1 MEKRKSVTALLTG
14 FLEEANRNVVKPN
27 YNSNMLMSVTGHT
40 KHNICLNQADSA
52 NCSKLQ
58 TTEFQLQVTQKEKQ
72 KNCKN

>member
-40 KHNICLNQADSA
+40 KHDIWPQPGRFRQLFKASNHRIPAPSNPKRKAK
-52 NCSKLQ
+52 KL
-58 TTEFQLQVTQKEKQ
+58 
-72 KNCKN
+72 